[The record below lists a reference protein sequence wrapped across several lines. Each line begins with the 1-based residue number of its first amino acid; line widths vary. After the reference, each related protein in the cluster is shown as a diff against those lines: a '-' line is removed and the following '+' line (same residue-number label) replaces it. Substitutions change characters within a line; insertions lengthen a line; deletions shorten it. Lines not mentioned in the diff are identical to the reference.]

1 MDWLLYLEEL
11 VVLEVQRL
19 AREAELQ
26 QILQEV
32 LLLRRSQGAAGIQLL
47 ILLLVR
53 KYINDKIS
61 REDFILVNLD
71 FTMSLNVL

>member
-26 QILQEV
+26 QILQEA
-32 LLLRRSQGAAGIQLL
+32 LQLRPFQGAAGTQLL

-53 KYINDKIS
+53 KYINDQIS
-61 REDFILVNLD
+61 REDFILNLD